1 MKGYAYSIINF
12 FMVNTDLNRLVAVY
26 CHSKYQNEEL
36 IIFTIYGILD
46 CICNELETK
55 DCAISSFNI
64 DAFIPKATLM
74 AEWTKKG
81 I

>member
-1 MKGYAYSIINF
+1 M
-12 FMVNTDLNRLVAVY
+12 
-26 CHSKYQNEEL
+26 
-36 IIFTIYGILD
+36 LD

-74 AEWTKKG
+74 AEWTKKKEFDRPSRK
-81 I
+81 ISDSNER